1 MSGSIRRVLVANRGE
16 IAVRI
21 VHACRELGIETVLAV
36 SEADRDSLGARLAD
50 RAVCIG
56 PPRAPQSYLDVAR
69 IVTAAVA
76 TGCDAV
82 HPGYGFLSESPALAR
97 ACTEHGL
104 TFVGPTAAQLEAMG
118 DKISARRLARE
129 AGVPTLP
136 GSEQVR
142 TPQEA
147 LAVAR
152 EVGLPLIVKASAGGG
167 GRGMKV
173 VSDVAELPS
182 VLTTAAAEAAA
193 AFGDPTLYVERF
205 VRNARHV
212 EVQVLGDRHGHVVH
226 LGERDCSL
234 QRRNQKVVEEAP
246 APGLPLQVR
255 DALHAAAVRL
265 ARRIGYESAGTVEFV
280 LDRDTG
286 EFFFLEMNTRIQ
298 VEHPVTELVTGIDLV
313 QQQLRVAAG
322 EPLAFG
328 QCDVVHRG
336 HAIECRITAEV
347 PSADFRPDAGRITAW
362 DPPGGPNVRV
372 DTHCVPGY
380 LVPVYYDS
388 LLAKLIVYAPTR
400 AEAIARARSALRRF
414 GIEGVRTTVGF
425 LDFLVGRPEFADAT
439 MTTHTI
445 ADALGE
451 FAPADAA

>member
-1 MSGSIRRVLVANRGE
+1 MSLRRVLIANRGE

-69 IVTAAVA
+69 VVTAAVA

-82 HPGYGFLSESPALAR
+82 HPGYGFLSESADLAR
-97 ACTEHGL
+97 ACVAHGL
-104 TFVGPTAAQLEAMG
+104 TFVGPTADHLQAMG

-142 TPQEA
+142 TPEEA
-147 LAVAR
+147 REVAR
-152 EVGLPLIVKASAGGG
+152 EVGLPIIVKASAGGG

-173 VSDVAELPS
+173 VFDAAELPT

-205 VRNARHV
+205 VGNARHV
-212 EVQVLGDRHGHVVH
+212 EVQVLGDRHGNVVH

-246 APGLPLQVR
+246 APALPPEVR

-265 ARRIGYESAGTVEFV
+265 AERIGYESAGTVEFV

-298 VEHPVTELVTGIDLV
+298 VEHPVTELVTGIDLI

-322 EPLAFG
+322 QPLAFG
-328 QCDVVHRG
+328 QADVVHRG
-336 HAIECRITAEV
+336 HAIECRIAAEV
-347 PSADFRPDAGRITAW
+347 PAEDFRPDAGRITVW
-362 DPPGGPNVRV
+362 DPPGGPNVRL

-400 AEAIARARSALRRF
+400 DEAITRARSALHRF
-414 GIEGVRTTVGF
+414 GIEGIGTTVEF

-445 ADALGE
+445 GDVIDQ